1 METFTFIKITNP
13 PAYEEVFIRSST
25 IDEVITKLSATLGA
39 TISFDAVTANT
50 ININKEWNRRKS
62 SSMETIY
69 EIKPDNKPRSVYAV
83 YQLSYPIITSNS
95 LFYSHTMQVN
105 NQTCSLQKAICQK
118 HCFIIICVYV
128 LCLYRGGTRQ

>member
-50 ININKEWNRRKS
+50 ININKEWNRRKTVLWKQY
-62 SSMETIY
+62 M
-69 EIKPDNKPRSVYAV
+69 KLN
-83 YQLSYPIITSNS
+83 LIISQGPYM
-95 LFYSHTMQVN
+95 LFIS
-105 NQTCSLQKAICQK
+105 
-118 HCFIIICVYV
+118 
-128 LCLYRGGTRQ
+128 